1 MMLGQLFMQSRRE
14 AFAVG
19 GLHGGGWPLSRPLD
33 RVVTSCCFF
42 LENTYVQWAVKRKIQ
57 MAKKHQS
64 GNREAR
70 KPKQPKVPL
79 APSSLSQISVANQKP
94 VGSKKRA

>member
-1 MMLGQLFMQSRRE
+1 
-14 AFAVG
+14 
-19 GLHGGGWPLSRPLD
+19 
-33 RVVTSCCFF
+33 
-42 LENTYVQWAVKRKIQ
+42 